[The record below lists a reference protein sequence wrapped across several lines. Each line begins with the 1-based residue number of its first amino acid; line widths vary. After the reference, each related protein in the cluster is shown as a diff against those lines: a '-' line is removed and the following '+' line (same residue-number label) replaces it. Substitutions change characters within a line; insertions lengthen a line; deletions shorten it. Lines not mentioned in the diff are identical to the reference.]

1 MIGGGNL
8 ENHHQ
13 GRDARDKSD
22 DRCTGTQT
30 FRIQNDG
37 AIHHNHTRDKIEKEK
52 HKEVIHL
59 FWKLRVA
66 SRLAQADFLED
77 EAVYAAG
84 KNESNKPAP
93 TSAMPK

>member
-22 DRCTGTQT
+22 DRRTGTQT

-37 AIHHNHTRDKIEKEK
+37 AIHHNHTRDKVEKEK

-59 FWKLRVA
+59 FGKLRVA

-93 TSAMPK
+93 TSAMPR